1 LAALG
6 DCVCARAPATEAR
19 APVDC
24 KKKSRLVVSD
34 KCSHL
39 VICYSRYYRRFHNVR
54 TPVCA
59 TLLTRNVYRIVV
71 SPLEIWS
78 VKNMYHWGHNLVN
91 KNNGNSIKCCWLIPF
106 RARLKHA
113 PARAQDT
120 SARIWPLE
128 PRKYGI
134 SRGAFDNNH

>member
-1 LAALG
+1 MNSVLTEALLCRMSRTESTPSSAKETAPIWIPIVFLAALG

-59 TLLTRNVYRIVV
+59 TLLTRNVYR
-71 SPLEIWS
+71 
-78 VKNMYHWGHNLVN
+78 
-91 KNNGNSIKCCWLIPF
+91 
-106 RARLKHA
+106 
-113 PARAQDT
+113 
-120 SARIWPLE
+120 
-128 PRKYGI
+128 
-134 SRGAFDNNH
+134 